1 MPTFYHKPDDSPLSG
16 KLLEGVAYAFA
27 WVKDNAGNISRMP
40 GFDVVSFVPGAPI
53 NINRNDVRLF
63 RIPLAAGQVVTFT
76 FTPDFGDV
84 DVSVFDDFTHPN
96 AARIAI
102 SAYNGALPESV
113 TISGPG
119 RRQIEVRAFVNS
131 GFTIGLGNGVVL
143 GATDG
148 PASAAPAELP
158 GTPLVAG
165 PPALQTAIGESG
177 LVVSYLYLPLVL
189 R

>member
-1 MPTFYHKPDDSPLSG
+1 M
-16 KLLEGVAYAFA
+16 
-27 WVKDNAGNISRMP
+27 
-40 GFDVVSFVPGAPI
+40 
-53 NINRNDVRLF
+53 
-63 RIPLAAGQVVTFT
+63 VTFT

-84 DVSVFDDFTHPN
+84 DVSVFDDFTNPN

-102 SAYNGALPESV
+102 SANNGALPESV

-131 GFTIGLGNGVVL
+131 RFTIGLGNGVVL

-148 PASAAPAELP
+148 PASAASTELP

-165 PPALQTAIGESG
+165 PPALQTAIGEPG